1 MEMKFERYSLA
12 SLTFIN
18 YHLLLNLNLANF
30 LKSLLPDFK
39 WSSFYSLNQLQ
50 NLHLY
55 FPISVPSIDA
65 FIATLLLDL
74 PDWDLHLE

>member
-18 YHLLLNLNLANF
+18 YHLLLNLNLVNF
-30 LKSLLPDFK
+30 LKSLPLDFK
-39 WSSFYSLNQLQ
+39 WSNFYSLNHLQ
-50 NLHLY
+50 NLHLN
-55 FPISVPSIDA
+55 FPINAPSIDA